1 MPIRTLPLVPALS
14 FPGTRP
20 LVLLAVAEPAL
31 RAPIRDALGAYARVA
46 ETADGR
52 AALEAART
60 LGPHLVI
67 ADGDLPGLDAVAL
80 CTSLKADEKTAL
92 APFFLLCEPDDEARR
107 LAGYRAG
114 AYGCLP
120 RPPTP
125 AYLQARV
132 EGALADRERL
142 LRREAELDVR
152 TLGLR
157 ADQEASDPFVER
169 LDAVVAASL
178 HDPDLT
184 LKTLAERL
192 SISARQLQRRTS
204 ELTGGS
210 VGERIRNARLARG
223 RELLTTGRASVRD
236 VAEAVGFRSSSAFA
250 SAFRTAYG
258 VAPST
263 IALLA
268 KRREHS

>member
-1 MPIRTLPLVPALS
+1 M
-14 FPGTRP
+14 
-20 LVLLAVAEPAL
+20 LLAVAERAL
-31 RAPIRDALGAYARVA
+31 RASISADLAGYARVT
-46 ETADGR
+46 ESADGR
-52 AALEAART
+52 AALEASRT

-67 ADGDLPGLDAVAL
+67 ADGDLPGLDGVAL
-80 CTSLKADEKTAL
+80 CAALKADETTAL
-92 APFFLLCEPDDEARR
+92 VPFFLLCEPGDEARR

-120 RPPTP
+120 RPPT
-125 AYLQARV
+125 AAHLQARI

-152 TLGLR
+152 ALSLQP
-157 ADQEASDPFVER
+157 DQDRSDPFVER
-169 LDAVVAASL
+169 LDAVIAASL
-178 HDPDLT
+178 RDPDLT

-268 KRREHS
+268 KRGERG